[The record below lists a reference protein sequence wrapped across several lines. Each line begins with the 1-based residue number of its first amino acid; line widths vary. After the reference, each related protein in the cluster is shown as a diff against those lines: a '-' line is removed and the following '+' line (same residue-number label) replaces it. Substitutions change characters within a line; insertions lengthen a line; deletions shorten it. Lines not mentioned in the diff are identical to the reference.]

1 MPATTPMMST
11 STPPGNA
18 LAGIN
23 AAIPAAANNRRPGI
37 PSGRMKKPTEAQE
50 TSATPNT
57 AVQNATATST
67 GSPINSRLGE
77 YTKKTGTMKAVQ
89 PKRVAVK
96 PVRIA
101 SALASEAAANAAIAI
116 GGVIIDIMPKYIT

>member
-18 LAGIN
+18 LAVIN
-23 AAIPAAANNRRPGI
+23 AVLP
-37 PSGRMKKPTEAQE
+37 
-50 TSATPNT
+50 PNT

-77 YTKKTGTMKAVQ
+77 YTNKTGTMKAVQ

-101 SALASEAAANAAIAI
+101 SALASEAAAKAAIAI